1 MMKYFVV
8 SVDDNYVAPAFASG
22 YGIIDRKTLHRKKV
36 FEIQKHLLFQVN
48 RHMQMVFTDVIT
60 FPCFMVSETV
70 KASIKIYHPFLK
82 YVRIILLQK
91 EKERSMAYYIPYLE
105 QVEAGRRGS
114 GKGIFMEREKAGE
127 KAVMEMVEGDKS
139 YIVMR
144 MDLVESILRRGAI
157 GIGLREIDVI

>member
-8 SVDDNYVAPAFASG
+8 SVDDNYVVPAFASG

-36 FEIQKHLLFQVN
+36 FEIEKHLLFQVD

-60 FPCFMVSETV
+60 FPCFMVSEAV
-70 KASIKIYHPFLK
+70 RASIKIYHPFLK
-82 YVRIILLQK
+82 YVRIVLFQK

-105 QVEAGRRGS
+105 QVEAGRRG
-114 GKGIFMEREKAGE
+114 KREQAGE